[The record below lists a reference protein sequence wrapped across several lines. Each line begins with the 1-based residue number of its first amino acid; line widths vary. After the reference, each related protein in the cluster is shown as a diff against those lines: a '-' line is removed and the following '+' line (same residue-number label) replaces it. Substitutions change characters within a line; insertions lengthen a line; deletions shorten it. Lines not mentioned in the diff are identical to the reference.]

1 MKKKKK
7 NVTLFLNLFKD
18 KSLSWNY
25 TIVVMEVMEATVKKC
40 WVSISFA
47 FCGFEFF
54 CECRV
59 QHYN

>member
-1 MKKKKK
+1 MKIKKCH
-7 NVTLFLNLFKD
+7 
-18 KSLSWNY
+18 
-25 TIVVMEVMEATVKKC
+25 TIFESVQRQVIIMELYNSEVMEATVKKC